1 MGMPIY
7 RPRELRRRPVAQS
20 TMWTDAIV
28 VLPPRFCH
36 GSGFVEPQEAMLVQA
51 LITKPAVE

>member
-1 MGMPIY
+1 MPIY
-7 RPRELRRRPVAQS
+7 RPRELRRRLVAQS

-36 GSGFVEPQEAMLVQA
+36 GSGFVEPQEPMLVQA